1 MLDNIFLG
9 REITQKTFDNIKN
22 ILSSLL
28 DKDSKD
34 EFIVD
39 LNVIEDELLLTL
51 DNEIYT
57 IFQIKIFEVF
67 NNILLKYGIF
77 VTGEINF
84 SVYEKVFYT
93 LFSIKYVD
101 YNKEELSI
109 ILYGDF
115 QNEDKLNL
123 IFSLFFEETSDIL
136 ETIDITD
143 FFFEFIEDNIKEE
156 KTYNIEM
163 MERAIKINKE
173 CDNIFID
180 SLLYLEVI
188 KGEVIFDLD
197 INKDEKII
205 LQELINRT
213 STINNK
219 ENKIKEIVF
228 GLMFYNV
235 DNLINIKTY
244 ISDEILNLT
253 FDEIND
259 KNSIKEN
266 ILNLIDKYKRD

>member
-9 REITQKTFDNIKN
+9 REITQQTFDNIKN

-77 VTGEINF
+77 VNGEINF

-115 QNEDKLNL
+115 QKEDKLNL
-123 IFSLFFEETSDIL
+123 IFSLFFEETSDII

-163 MERAIKINKE
+163 MGRAIKINKE

-205 LQELINRT
+205 LQELINRV
-213 STINNK
+213 STIISK

-244 ISDEILNLT
+244 ITDEILNLT

-266 ILNLIDKYKRD
+266 ILNLIDKYKKD

>member
-244 ISDEILNLT
+244 ITDEILNLT